1 MQNSLTKLESG
12 VFLDGNLDEDIAW
25 ISIQLTLEIVA
36 ATGLR
41 PVRAENTGAVSPAA
55 IQEVWMNHEL
65 TGHRGAS
72 ATDRDLALPPSSPLK
87 TAVS

>member
-12 VFLDGNLDEDIAW
+12 VFLGENLDEDIAW

-55 IQEVWMNHEL
+55 IQEANRSPTGDEL
-65 TGHRGAS
+65 GQRLTRRGS
-72 ATDRDLALPPSSPLK
+72 RDSP
-87 TAVS
+87 AGMANFGDE